1 MDRKEDY
8 IKSMEFC
15 QAVIARMAR
24 NSFFLKQWFLL
35 AITAIIT
42 AFSRFIFF
50 EKLKYQFNLDHLF
63 FLMPLFVFPYLDAY
77 YLKQERIFREI
88 YNDFM
93 NCINKKEI
101 IRNPFDMKPTKEQR
115 TQFSICNVI
124 FSLSIAPFYFIIIC
138 LLQGLIIYRS
148 SIECSWLCMSIL
160 PALLI
165 ILGLVFKK
173 KTSHQIDLKPA
184 KEQKT
189 EFSKNK
195 KTDQ

>member
-15 QAVIARMAR
+15 QAIIARMAR

-42 AFSRFIFF
+42 AFSKFIFF
-50 EKLKYQFNLDHLF
+50 EELNYKFNIDHLF
-63 FLMPLFVFPYLDAY
+63 FLMPLFVFPCLDAY

-115 TQFSICNVI
+115 TQFSMCNVI
-124 FSLSIAPFYFIIIC
+124 FSISIC
-138 LLQGLIIYRS
+138 LIAGKDKIVYKGEKTKEELWEKYYIQA
-148 SIECSWLCMSIL
+148 
-160 PALLI
+160 PAQRRQPVKRYKI
-165 ILGLVFKK
+165 VRR
-173 KTSHQIDLKPA
+173 A
-184 KEQKT
+184 
-189 EFSKNK
+189 
-195 KTDQ
+195 